1 MAVQIF
7 REKDNLWR
15 EYVNPLRG
23 CTMEGVVA
31 KIEQGDRGALA
42 DIQWFYQAME
52 RSDALIATVILRR
65 RSALLSCSWDVKEED
80 YPNDPVLARE
90 QAAFLRDAYDRID
103 NLKEAVAFLAM
114 SAFRGF
120 AHVEKH
126 YGADGDVIRLEPVEQ
141 WFWCRKGMFG
151 EWRYNREA
159 RSGEDEGEEVERGNF
174 VMVEA
179 PMALDR
185 ILSVQYLRRNLALRD
200 WSSYLD
206 VYGLPSVFFVLPTG
220 VTKAEDVAKFQ
231 AIIEELV
238 KDGRGCLPNGT
249 EVKYVDGG
257 GPGSKPPFRDHLDYL
272 DKQITLLGT
281 GGLLTMLA
289 ESGSGTL
296 AGSAHQ
302 QAFDQVAKGDA
313 VLVSEALQRDF
324 DKPLLDAAFP
334 GWPVEAGFVLRT
346 PSEIE
351 PEWMKFMKQQQG
363 QGEAAADTGTPSGY
377 PPNTAVP
384 AVAPAVG
391 VGVQ

>member
-52 RSDALIATVILRR
+52 RSDALIATVIQRR
-65 RSALLSCSWDVKEED
+65 RSALLSCSWDVREED
-80 YPNDPVLARE
+80 YPNDPALARE
-90 QAAFLRDAYDRID
+90 QAAFLREAYDRID

-114 SAFRGF
+114 AAFRGF

-126 YGADGDVIRLEPVEQ
+126 YGPDGDVVRLEPVEQ
-141 WFWCRKGMFG
+141 WFLCRRGMFG
-151 EWRYNREA
+151 EWKYNREA
-159 RSGEDEGEEVERGNF
+159 RSGEDEGETVERGNF

-231 AIIEELV
+231 AIIEEMV

-257 GPGSKPPFRDHLDYL
+257 SGSGSKAPFRDHLDYL
-272 DKQITLLGT
+272 DRQITLLGT

-324 DKPLLDAAFP
+324 DKPLLDTAFP
-334 GWPVEAGFVLRT
+334 GWPVEAGFALMT
-346 PSEIE
+346 PGETE
-351 PEWMKFMKQQQG
+351 PEWMTFMKKQQG
-363 QGEAAADTGTPSGY
+363 GGATAAADGGAAG
-377 PPNTAVP
+377 AVP
-384 AVAPAVG
+384 APAGAAAG
-391 VGVQ
+391 V

>member
-1 MAVQIF
+1 MAAQIF

-31 KIEQGDRGALA
+31 KIEQGYRGALA

-52 RSDALIATVILRR
+52 RSDALIATVIQRR
-65 RSALLSCSWDVKEED
+65 RSALLSCSWDVREED
-80 YPNDPVLARE
+80 YPNDPALARE
-90 QAAFLRDAYDRID
+90 QAAFLREAYDRID

-114 SAFRGF
+114 AAFRGF

-126 YGADGDVIRLEPVEQ
+126 YGPDGDVVRLEPVEQ

-151 EWRYNREA
+151 EWKYNREA
-159 RSGEDEGEEVERGNF
+159 RSGEDEGEPVERGNF
-174 VMVEA
+174 VAVEA

-185 ILSVQYLRRNLALRD
+185 ILAVQYLRRNLALRD

-220 VTKAEDVAKFQ
+220 VTKTEDVAKFQ
-231 AIIEELV
+231 TIIEELV

-257 GPGSKPPFRDHLDYL
+257 SGSGSKAPFRDHLDYL
-272 DKQITLLGT
+272 DRQITLLGT

-334 GWPVEAGFVLRT
+334 GWPVEAGFALMT
-346 PSEIE
+346 PGETE

-363 QGEAAADTGTPSGY
+363 GGAPAASDGGAAG
-377 PPNTAVP
+377 AVP
-384 AVAPAVG
+384 ALGAAG
-391 VGVQ
+391 V

>member
-1 MAVQIF
+1 
-7 REKDNLWR
+7 
-15 EYVNPLRG
+15 
-23 CTMEGVVA
+23 
-31 KIEQGDRGALA
+31 
-42 DIQWFYQAME
+42 
-52 RSDALIATVILRR
+52 
-65 RSALLSCSWDVKEED
+65 
-80 YPNDPVLARE
+80 
-90 QAAFLRDAYDRID
+90 
-103 NLKEAVAFLAM
+103 
-114 SAFRGF
+114 
-120 AHVEKH
+120 
-126 YGADGDVIRLEPVEQ
+126 
-141 WFWCRKGMFG
+141 MFG
-151 EWRYNREA
+151 EWKYNREA
-159 RSGEDEGEEVERGNF
+159 RSGEDGGEPVERGNF
-174 VMVEA
+174 VAVEA

-185 ILSVQYLRRNLALRD
+185 ILAVQYLRRNLALRD

-220 VTKAEDVAKFQ
+220 VTKTEDVAKFQ
-231 AIIEELV
+231 TIIEELV

-334 GWPVEAGFVLRT
+334 GWPVEAGFALMT
-346 PSEIE
+346 PGETE
-351 PEWMKFMKQQQG
+351 PEWMTFMKQQQKQ
-363 QGEAAADTGTPSGY
+363 QGGGAPAADGG
-377 PPNTAVP
+377 TAV
-384 AVAPAVG
+384 V
-391 VGVQ
+391 